1 MPRSKWTSIA
11 IACWTILLAAVC
23 IKPLFAPTSG
33 TVFITYLTAGEEFA
47 AGRPL
52 YNVIHQFTDNYRYP
66 PIVAVGFVPF
76 TLLPPGIGSV
86 LWRLIGA
93 GLFLTGLGAW
103 AKRLRPDASL
113 PLLFLLA
120 IPLSIGSL
128 SNAQANTHVAGLM
141 LWGSVLASRG
151 NWMWAASIVAGAAL
165 FKGYPIALGG
175 LLALLAPVRFG
186 IPLLLGVAA
195 GLALPYA
202 FQSPEYVSTQY
213 QLLFDNLGND
223 DRSSRPLFAGYQD
236 FHMLLRVF
244 GINIPRNDYAFVQAA
259 TGLAA
264 ACLILWLRA
273 RGMSRSETALNAYAI
288 GICWMCVFSP
298 AVEASTYIHMAPL
311 MAFELLP
318 ARRPMWLRAAAYSG
332 GGLFFL
338 SAIVFAFPHAVHQ
351 PVIALGIL
359 PLAAALLAIAT
370 IGRTILSRPEI
381 ETIAPTQPGD
391 SIRRAA

>member
-1 MPRSKWTSIA
+1 MPRSKLTFIA

-33 TVFITYLTAGEEFA
+33 TVFITYLKAGEEFS

-76 TLLPPGIGSV
+76 TLLPPGFGSV
-86 LWRLIGA
+86 VWRLFGVA
-93 GLFLTGLGAW
+93 GFLTGLAAW
-103 AKRLRPDASL
+103 ARHLRPDVSL

-141 LWGSVLASRG
+141 LWGSVLACRG
-151 NWMWAASIVAGAAL
+151 NWFSAAL
-165 FKGYPIALGG
+165 LVAAATTFKGYPIALGG

-186 IPLLLGVAA
+186 LPLILGVAA
-195 GLALPYA
+195 GFALPYA
-202 FQSPEYVSTQY
+202 FQSPEYITTQY

-244 GINIPRNDYAFVQAA
+244 GINIPRNDYAYVQAA

-264 ACLILWLRA
+264 AGLILWLRF
-273 RGMSRSETALNAYAI
+273 RGMSRSDAALNALAI
-288 GICWMCVFSP
+288 GLCWMCVFNP
-298 AVEASTYIHMAPL
+298 AIEASTYILMAPL
-311 MAFELLP
+311 MAFELVP
-318 ARRPMWLRAAAYSG
+318 ARRPLWVKLAAYSG
-332 GGLFFL
+332 GGLFLL
-338 SAIVFAFPHAVHQ
+338 SVIVFAFPHAIHQ
-351 PVIALGIL
+351 PVIALGVL
-359 PLAAALLAIAT
+359 PMGAALIAIAT
-370 IGRTILSRPEI
+370 IARTVMSRPALATPATTAE
-381 ETIAPTQPGD
+381 PPLRQ
-391 SIRRAA
+391 AA